1 MDVYPNTLL
10 VAIIFYFKKWLKRM
24 INVDY
29 VWCDIYEFRFLMN
42 ERAYII

>member
-1 MDVYPNTLL
+1 MLMDVYPNTLL

-29 VWCDIYEFRFLMN
+29 V
-42 ERAYII
+42 